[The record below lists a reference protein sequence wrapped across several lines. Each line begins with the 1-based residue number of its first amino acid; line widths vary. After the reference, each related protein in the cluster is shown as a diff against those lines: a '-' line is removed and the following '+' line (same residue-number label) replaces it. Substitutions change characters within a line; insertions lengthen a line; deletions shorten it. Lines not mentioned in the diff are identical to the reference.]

1 MSKKAWHRRLDV
13 KSLNFN
19 TVAALGFIGFALF
32 LFAVI
37 PYQIDTPL
45 MILGQSANALDPALF
60 PRLVAAG
67 LLVLGLWYLRQSFS
81 LSEENHFRKLNREG
95 LVNVAIT
102 LAAFLLYAFLM
113 EPLGFV
119 VSSTLLVGGLSVF
132 YGVRNPALV
141 VAVSLVVPV
150 TIFLVF
156 TRGLKVFLPEM
167 PDF

>member
-1 MSKKAWHRRLDV
+1 MSKKAWYRRFDV

-19 TVAALGFIGFALF
+19 TVSAIGFIGFALF

-37 PYQIDTPL
+37 PFQIETPL
-45 MILGQSANALDPALF
+45 MILGQSANALDPTLF

-67 LLVLGLWYLRQSFS
+67 LLILGLWYLRQSFS

-95 LVNVAIT
+95 LINVVVT
-102 LAAFLLYAFLM
+102 LTVLLLYALLM

-119 VSSTLLVGGLSVF
+119 VSSTLMVGGLSVF

-141 VAVSLVVPV
+141 VAVSLGVPV
-150 TIFLVF
+150 TIYFVF

>member
-1 MSKKAWHRRLDV
+1 MSKKAWYRRLDV

-19 TVAALGFIGFALF
+19 TVSAIGFIGFALF

-37 PYQIDTPL
+37 PFQIETPL
-45 MILGQSANALDPALF
+45 MILGQSANALDPTLF

-67 LLVLGLWYLRQSFS
+67 LLILGLWYLRQSFS

-95 LVNVAIT
+95 LINVVVT
-102 LAAFLLYAFLM
+102 LIVLLLYALLM

-119 VSSTLLVGGLSVF
+119 VSSTLMVGGLSVF

-141 VAVSLVVPV
+141 VAVSLGVPV
-150 TIFLVF
+150 TVYLVF